1 MSMSDALLSKSAADA
16 SDVALVRRD
25 AVLVIEDNETIA
37 GLLTT
42 LMRLLGL
49 RVYWAASGALAE
61 KIFAQHREEIIVALT
76 DCRLPDG
83 DGREVCLKLREA
95 APNLPV
101 LVMSGSVSG
110 RGVDPLPHSRLVAYL
125 PKPYAPTEVLNLVR
139 QLVMASGSKVA
150 LLAPN
155 FT

>member
-1 MSMSDALLSKSAADA
+1 MSDAPLALSAADSSA
-16 SDVALVRRD
+16 VALVRRD
-25 AVLVIEDNETIA
+25 AVLIIEDNETIA

-61 KIFAQHREEIIVALT
+61 KIFAQHWQEIIVVLT

-83 DGREVCLKLREA
+83 DGREVCLKLREV
-95 APNLPV
+95 APHLPV

-110 RGVDPLPHSRLVAYL
+110 RGVDPLPQSRLVAYL
-125 PKPYAPTEVLNLVR
+125 PKPYAPTEVLALVR
-139 QLVMASGSKVA
+139 QLVMAGGSKVA
-150 LLAPN
+150 LLSPKFA
-155 FT
+155 